1 MLYFYCMNSEDVL
14 AEGKMILFG
23 NEEFV
28 LLPDRAVLRTSDN
41 TLLIADPH
49 FGKATHFR
57 QAGIPVSDDV
67 FLNDLLR
74 LEKLIG
80 KYAVRRVIVLGDFF
94 HSTHNSEWNRFNEWL
109 IGSELEEW
117 LIVPGN
123 HDRYTKNEIHCGKC
137 LVTVSHYEEKGFV
150 FTHEPCATDLPSFCG
165 HLHPGIRLHGKANQ
179 SLRLPCFFI
188 TGNQMILP
196 AFGSFTGLAIQR
208 PVEGD
213 RVYAIAGERVVEVG
227 AAE

>member
-1 MLYFYCMNSEDVL
+1 MNSETVL
-14 AEGKMILFG
+14 AAEKVILFG
-23 NEEFV
+23 NEEFI
-28 LLPDRAVLRTSDN
+28 LLAERAVLRTSDR

-67 FLNDLLR
+67 FVNDLSR
-74 LEKLIG
+74 LDKLIDNYG
-80 KYAVRRVIVLGDFF
+80 VKRVIVLGDFF
-94 HSTHNSEWNRFNEWL
+94 HSSHNSEWNRFSEWL
-109 IGSELEEW
+109 TQSTLEEW

-123 HDRYTKNEIHCGKC
+123 HDRHTRNEIHCDKC
-137 LVTVSHYEEKGFV
+137 RVTVSHYEENGFI
-150 FTHEPCATDLPSFCG
+150 FTHEPCETELPSFCG
-165 HLHPGIRLHGKANQ
+165 HLHPGIKLYGKAHQ

-188 TGNQMILP
+188 NGNQMILP

-213 RVYAIAGERVVEVG
+213 RVYAIAGQRVVEVVSHIG
-227 AAE
+227 